1 MAEGSLESLAETEAR
16 WPSPKNATLI
26 VPEGNPPAF
35 VTTRTPARSI
45 RSLPDHLVNQIAAG
59 EVIDR
64 PASALKEL
72 IENALDAGARSIT
85 VELRAGG
92 THRIS
97 VADDG
102 AGIPASDLP
111 LAIARHATSK
121 IVSLDDLERV
131 ASYGFR
137 GEALASIASVARV
150 QIVSRPAG
158 AASAH
163 RISVDGGAV
172 GDVEPCAGSEGT
184 RITVAEL
191 FFNTPAR
198 RRFLKSEATEY
209 AHCLEVVRRLALANP
224 EVAFELGHNERVTL
238 RLAATVDR
246 VQRVSEITGEAW
258 MGAARTVLAEAGPAR
273 LEGHVLSPQAQ
284 VPGRDHQHLFVNG
297 RWVRDRV
304 VLHALR
310 DALRDQLHGGAAPSF
325 VLWLTLDPL
334 AVDVNVHPAKT
345 EIRFRDAQAVHQLVR
360 RVITEAFALTAAQ
373 TEPASAAEALLGRAA
388 PVTTAGGGALQGFP
402 PPQSAIPPHV
412 PRYAPGDLSR
422 DRPAPGI
429 AEAALRYAFALPA
442 SGAEP
447 WADSDADPPLGFAL
461 AQLHGIYILAQ
472 NRTGLVLVDMHAAH
486 ERIVLERLR
495 AQAIDR
501 VEAQQLLLPHAL
513 AVTEREV
520 ATALEHRAFL
530 EALGFDLSASG
541 PASLTLRSVPA
552 LLADAEPER
561 LFRSVLR
568 ELADFGVSHEV
579 AAFRDRL
586 LSTMACHGAVRAN
599 RRLSLPEM
607 NALLRDMEA
616 TERAGSCNHGRPTF
630 YQLSLAD
637 LDRLFHRGD

>member
-1 MAEGSLESLAETEAR
+1 MTLAR
-16 WPSPKNATLI
+16 P
-26 VPEGNPPAF
+26 
-35 VTTRTPARSI
+35 I

-72 IENALDAGARSIT
+72 VENALDAGARTIA

-92 THRIS
+92 THWIA

-102 AGIPASDLP
+102 AGIPAADLP

-163 RISVDGGAV
+163 RISVDGGVAA
-172 GDVEPCAGSEGT
+172 DVEPCAGSAGT

-209 AHCLEVVRRLALANP
+209 AHCLDVVRRLALANP
-224 EVAFELGHNERVTL
+224 EVAIQLTHNERVTL
-238 RLAATVDR
+238 RLGATADQVR
-246 VQRVSEITGEAW
+246 RVSEITGEAW

-273 LEGHVLSPQAQ
+273 LEGYVLSPQAE

-325 VLWLTLDPL
+325 VLRLTLDPL

-345 EIRFRDAQAVHQLVR
+345 EVRFRDAQAVHQLVR
-360 RVITEAFALTAAQ
+360 RAITEAFALTAAQ
-373 TEPASAAEALLGRAA
+373 TAPASAAEALLRQSASPSTFAA
-388 PVTTAGGGALQGFP
+388 PAA
-402 PPQSAIPPHV
+402 PQSFLAQQPAMPLHV
-412 PRYAPGDLSR
+412 PRSALGDLSR

-429 AEAALRYAFALPA
+429 AEAAARYAFALPP
-442 SGAEP
+442 SGTEPEAAAPAE
-447 WADSDADPPLGFAL
+447 ADPPLGFAL

-472 NRTGLVLVDMHAAH
+472 NRAGLVLVDMHAAH

-495 AQAIDR
+495 AQTTER
-501 VEAQQLLLPHAL
+501 VEAQQLLLPHVL
-513 AVTEREV
+513 AVTEREA

-568 ELADFGVSHEV
+568 ELADFGVTRQV

-586 LSTMACHGAVRAN
+586 LATMACHGAVRAN

-637 LDRLFHRGD
+637 LDRLFHRGE

>member
-1 MAEGSLESLAETEAR
+1 MS
-16 WPSPKNATLI
+16 
-26 VPEGNPPAF
+26 
-35 VTTRTPARSI
+35 PARPI

-72 IENALDAGARSIT
+72 VENALDAGARSIA

-92 THRIS
+92 THRIA

-102 AGIPASDLP
+102 AGIPAADLP

-121 IVSLDDLERV
+121 IASLDDLERV

-150 QIVSRPAG
+150 RIVSRPADE
-158 AASAH
+158 ASAH
-163 RISVDGGAV
+163 RISVDGGVA
-172 GDVEPCAGSEGT
+172 GDVEPCAGSAGT

-209 AHCLEVVRRLALANP
+209 AHCLEVVRRLALVNP
-224 EVAFELGHNERVTL
+224 EVAFQLTHNERMTL
-238 RLAATVDR
+238 RLAATADR
-246 VQRVSEITGEAW
+246 QRRVREIVGEPWIA
-258 MGAARTVLAEAGPAR
+258 AARAVLAEAGPAR
-273 LEGHVLSPQAQ
+273 LEGHVLSPQAE

-310 DALRDQLHGGAAPSF
+310 DALRDQLHGGRAPSF

-360 RVITEAFALTAAQ
+360 RAITDAFALTAAQ
-373 TEPASAAEALLGRAA
+373 TAPVSAVDVLLGRAA
-388 PVTTAGGGALQGFP
+388 SLTRAERDGPRTFP
-402 PPQSAIPPHV
+402 PPQPAMPLHASP
-412 PRYAPGDLSR
+412 YAPIDARS
-422 DRPAPGI
+422 DRPTTGI
-429 AEAALRYAFALPA
+429 AEAAARYAFELPR
-442 SGAEP
+442 SGTDPGAWSHAE
-447 WADSDADPPLGFAL
+447 ADPPLGFAL

-472 NRTGLVLVDMHAAH
+472 NRAGLVLVDMHAAH

-495 AQAIDR
+495 AQASER
-501 VEAQQLLLPHAL
+501 VEAQQLLLPL
-513 AVTEREV
+513 VLEVSEREA
-520 ATALEHRAFL
+520 ATAAEQRIFL
-530 EALGFDLSASG
+530 DALGFDLSPSG
-541 PASLTLRSVPA
+541 LTSLTLRSVPA
-552 LLADAEPER
+552 VLADAEPEP

-568 ELADFGVSHEV
+568 ELAEFGVSREV

-586 LSTMACHGAVRAN
+586 LATMACHAAVRAN

-637 LDRLFHRGD
+637 LDRLFHRGE

>member
-1 MAEGSLESLAETEAR
+1 M
-16 WPSPKNATLI
+16 
-26 VPEGNPPAF
+26 
-35 VTTRTPARSI
+35 

-72 IENALDAGARSIT
+72 LENALDAHARTIAI
-85 VELRAGG
+85 ELRAGG
-92 THRIS
+92 THWIS

-102 AGIPASDLP
+102 AGIPAADLP
-111 LAIARHATSK
+111 LALARHATSK

-163 RISVDGGAV
+163 RIRVDGGV
-172 GDVEPCAGSEGT
+172 IGDAEPCAGSAGT
-184 RITVAEL
+184 RVTVAEL

-209 AHCLEVVRRLALANP
+209 AHCLEAVRRLALANP
-224 EVAFELGHNERVTL
+224 EVAFQLTHNERVTL
-238 RLAATVDR
+238 RLAAAAVR
-246 VQRVSEITGEAW
+246 VQRVGEITGEAW
-258 MGAARTVLAEAGPAR
+258 LGAARAVLAEAGPAR
-273 LEGHVLSPQAQ
+273 LEGYVLSPQAE
-284 VPGRDHQHLFVNG
+284 VPGRDHQHLFING

-345 EIRFRDAQAVHQLVR
+345 EIRFRDPQAVHQLVR
-360 RVITEAFALTAAQ
+360 RAISDAFALTAAQ
-373 TEPASAAEALLGRAA
+373 MQPVSAVDVLLGRTPAA
-388 PVTTAGGGALQGFP
+388 SARVAARALTESDSP
-402 PPQSAIPPHV
+402 RIPEEAQAAMRLPLAREASSDISGDPHV
-412 PRYAPGDLSR
+412 V
-422 DRPAPGI
+422 RPAPGV
-429 AEAALRYAFALPA
+429 AEAVARYAFGLPSTVQA
-442 SGAEP
+442 PGVETEH
-447 WADSDADPPLGFAL
+447 PLGHAL

-472 NRTGLVLVDMHAAH
+472 NRAGLVLVDMHAAH

-495 AQAIDR
+495 AQATER
-501 VEAQQLLLPHAL
+501 VEAQQLLLPHVL
-513 AVTEREV
+513 TVTEREA

-530 EALGFDLSASG
+530 GAIGFDLSASG
-541 PASLTLRSVPA
+541 PTSLTLRSVPA
-552 LLADAEPER
+552 LLAEAEPER
-561 LFRSVLR
+561 LFRRVLH
-568 ELADFGVSHEV
+568 ELSELGVSSEV

-586 LSTMACHGAVRAN
+586 LATMACHAAVRAN
-599 RRLSLPEM
+599 RRLTLPEM
-607 NALLRDMEA
+607 DALLRDMEA
-616 TERAGSCNHGRPTF
+616 TERAGSCNHGRPTW

-637 LDRLFHRGD
+637 LDRLFHRGE

>member
-1 MAEGSLESLAETEAR
+1 MAGSAAHG
-16 WPSPKNATLI
+16 PSPKNAAPI
-26 VPEGNPPAF
+26 VPDGNSPAF
-35 VTTRTPARSI
+35 VTTMTSARAI

-72 IENALDAGARSIT
+72 IENALDAGARSIA

-92 THRIS
+92 THWIS

-102 AGIPASDLP
+102 SGIPAADLP

-121 IVSLDDLERV
+121 IASLDDLERV

-150 QIVSRPAG
+150 QIVSRPPG
-158 AASAH
+158 TASAH
-163 RISVDGGAV
+163 RISVDGGVA
-172 GDVEPCAGSEGT
+172 GDVEPCAGSAGT

-224 EVAFELGHNERVTL
+224 EAAFQLTHNERVTL
-238 RLAATVDR
+238 RLAATADR
-246 VQRVSEITGEAW
+246 VRRVSEITGEAW
-258 MGAARTVLAEAGPAR
+258 MGAARPVLAEAGPAR
-273 LEGHVLSPQAQ
+273 LEGHVLTPQAE

-345 EIRFRDAQAVHQLVR
+345 EIRFREAQAVHQLVR
-360 RVITEAFALTAAQ
+360 RAITDAFALTAAQ
-373 TEPASAAEALLGRAA
+373 TAPASAADVLFGRSASTSAFVAGRAA
-388 PVTTAGGGALQGFP
+388 ADREPSRPLMAQQP
-402 PPQSAIPPHV
+402 EIPLHV
-412 PRYAPGDLSR
+412 PRYAPGDLAR
-422 DRPAPGI
+422 DRPPPGV
-429 AEAALRYAFALPA
+429 AEAAARYGFALPPVA
-442 SGAEP
+442 TVPTAE
-447 WADSDADPPLGFAL
+447 ADPPLGFAL

-472 NRTGLVLVDMHAAH
+472 NRAGLVLVDMHAAH

-495 AQAIDR
+495 TQATDR
-501 VEAQQLLLPHAL
+501 VEAQRLLLPHVL
-513 AVTEREV
+513 TVTEREA

-568 ELADFGVSHEV
+568 ELADFGVSREV
-579 AAFRDRL
+579 AASRDRL
-586 LSTMACHGAVRAN
+586 LATMACHGAVRAN

-637 LDRLFHRGD
+637 LDRLFHRGE